1 MMSGVTEHLGLGVT
15 RSVTYYSP
23 YDIAQTFAI
32 LDHLSNGRAAWNVVT
47 SINDG
52 EARNFGAA
60 QHLQHEARYDR
71 AEEFL
76 EVVHKPWGS
85 WDEDQLLLDE
95 RTGVFADSS
104 KVRHIDHYGPWF
116 KCQGPRSVPRS
127 PQRRPAI
134 MKAGSSERGKE
145 FAARWGQIL
154 SRSIRP
160 RGAQGLLRRRQV
172 PYGQVRPAAQVLQD
186 LSSADSVH
194 KGDRE
199 YRQGEAGPH

>member
-1 MMSGVTEHLGLGVT
+1 
-15 RSVTYYSP
+15 
-23 YDIAQTFAI
+23 
-32 LDHLSNGRAAWNVVT
+32 
-47 SINDG
+47 
-52 EARNFGAA
+52 
-60 QHLQHEARYDR
+60 
-71 AEEFL
+71 
-76 EVVHKPWGS
+76 
-85 WDEDQLLLDE
+85 
-95 RTGVFADSS
+95 
-104 KVRHIDHYGPWF
+104 
-116 KCQGPRSVPRS
+116 
-127 PQRRPAI
+127 

-199 YRQGEAGPH
+199 YRQGEQAHTELADPISGLIPLSSYLSHDFSRYPLDEPIKNVKINGVQGMYDLTVRLTRNRNLTLRDIGLEPAHTPAFGTGASITTIRVFPLPRANVVIRDHFA

>member
-23 YDIAQTFAI
+23 YDIARTFAT

-76 EVVHKPWGS
+76 EVVHKLWGS
-85 WDEDQLLLDE
+85 WT
-95 RTGVFADSS
+95 RTNCCWTSARESLPTLQRFGISIITGPGSNAKDRCRYQGRR
-104 KVRHIDHYGPWF
+104 KDVR
-116 KCQGPRSVPRS
+116 RS
-127 PQRRPAI
+127 
-134 MKAGSSERGKE
+134 
-145 FAARWGQIL
+145 
-154 SRSIRP
+154 
-160 RGAQGLLRRRQV
+160 
-172 PYGQVRPAAQVLQD
+172 
-186 LSSADSVH
+186 
-194 KGDRE
+194 
-199 YRQGEAGPH
+199 